1 MSDLPYMPFML
12 LQFGITV
19 ICLLILIFLA
29 KGFRTKY
36 HVKAVISFIIILFF
50 GSVNAVNALT
60 IITSMH
66 DMGQTTRVVVSP
78 KKTNLTNKTI
88 VSLDISDNPTRTL
101 SSTHEF
107 RIKPGQSISAK
118 QYQLIVDNLN
128 TNFTNNLYTTL
139 NKIEN
144 LQTPK
149 NAYDSK
155 NTLTGCI
162 YIRDNDSMY
171 STNYMTIDSSG
182 IVLKNPNNI
191 PLDKAKFTLTTV
203 EYITKKAASQKGL
216 VYSVTMS
223 ESTAKLVF
231 DVSKA
236 NK

>member
-1 MSDLPYMPFML
+1 M
-12 LQFGITV
+12 
-19 ICLLILIFLA
+19 
-29 KGFRTKY
+29 
-36 HVKAVISFIIILFF
+36 
-50 GSVNAVNALT
+50 
-60 IITSMH
+60 
-66 DMGQTTRVVVSP
+66 
-78 KKTNLTNKTI
+78 
-88 VSLDISDNPTRTL
+88 
-101 SSTHEF
+101 
-107 RIKPGQSISAK
+107 
-118 QYQLIVDNLN
+118 
-128 TNFTNNLYTTL
+128 YTTI

-162 YIRDNDSMY
+162 YIRDNDNMY
-171 STNYMTIDSSG
+171 SSNYMTLDSSG
-182 IVLKNPNNI
+182 IVLNNPNNI

-236 NK
+236 DK